1 MPAVIILLL
10 AGSYLAIRNSRVQ
23 TYLTQLFANQL
34 SKQIHSK
41 ITVGKV
47 NIAFFNKVI
56 LNDVLVED
64 QKSDTL
70 FYAQKLSARIDTLK
84 IRKKQISID
93 ELSLIGNKIN
103 IERDS
108 AAHFNFSYIIDAF
121 RTQKGTASFWKI
133 NCNNFSFYQSGITFS
148 DLYADEK
155 KAMYLN
161 NINFDISGFELQ
173 PDSIL
178 FKINDFS
185 LNDRK
190 NIFVQNLSASFAF
203 FRNSIRVDSLY
214 LKTNNSEIQNTSVKL
229 DFGENNERSLAS
241 AETDIKFSGSN
252 ISFYEVAEFIPS
264 LKGMDMNVNL
274 SGQVYGNL
282 NDLKGKN
289 LVIKTGENTSAFF
302 DFYVNNI
309 SDVENMYLFVDLK
322 LSKTNFSDLNKI
334 KLPTGAGIKALNFPD
349 FFYDA
354 GTITYRGNFSGFL
367 TDFVTFGTFS
377 SNMGTLTTDVSVVP
391 QSEGAVK
398 YRGKIDT
405 KNFELGELLKIENIG
420 RATFNG
426 NVDGIFNKNTKAL
439 NGKFNGLISEL
450 EAYGYKYQNIA
461 FDGTLSNKMFDG
473 LLVVNDPNLK
483 FDFTGQVN
491 LNPGIPEF
499 DFNLNLDKALPG
511 QLNLSRHFP
520 ASEIA
525 FNMAANFKGDKLDNL
540 EGFIMVEDGFYKN
553 RNGQFTLN
561 GMELNSV
568 HADTASVLT
577 FNSDFFNIKVSGK
590 YHFQSILDAFRKSA
604 NYYLPATN
612 YERLAQ
618 ARDNIF
624 EYQIDVNKLDTLTA
638 IFAPKYKIDTPF
650 LLYGKLDS
658 ENTVFEL
665 EGSIPGVA
673 TKNLLAKNIFI
684 GNKPRGDEYNSK
696 FRFGEITFKDGI
708 SLYNLTIDSKISD
721 DVIDNQIS
729 WANAGDLTYSGT
741 IQTKT
746 TFTETDSTNHTL
758 IKIEGS
764 PSQIFIADS
773 AWQISPFSAT
783 IDSTAI
789 EINNFRFS
797 NKNQQVTVDGKI
809 SEDKSNILSA
819 KFENINLG
827 YFENYLNREFN
838 ISGILNGSAG
848 IFDFYNQQMIL
859 SDVGITGFQ
868 FKDQQIGDIVFTNYW
883 DNAESILNSELE
895 IDNNGKQRLYA
906 QGNYRPSE
914 KELNYNINVDSLSV
928 VLLETLIRKNFS
940 DIHGFASGH
949 LKLHGTPDKILL
961 NGALSGSNAGLT
973 IDYTQ
978 VGYTFSDSVYF
989 KGDTILFDNIT
1000 INDGFNNKGIFNGT
1014 LVHTNFRDM
1023 IYNLSLNSPK
1033 ILALN
1038 TTSND
1043 NEQFYGKVFTNGRFT
1058 ITGFRKDVTLNGSG
1072 STLPGTSV
1080 NIMQGNE
1087 TEIKQYDFIQFVSE
1101 DEEEKKEF
1109 YFARNEEDKGDFQL
1123 NLVIRATPDARAQ
1136 LIYNPQIGDVIKAQG
1151 EGILLFGMD
1160 SEGDITLSGNYTVE
1174 KGDYLFTLQNVI
1186 NKRFSIEQGGTLVW
1200 SGDPYNA
1207 IIDIN
1212 AVYKLKASLYDLLVN
1227 NYEDIYQNQ
1236 RIPVECKIKLTEY
1249 LSNPSIKFEIDFP
1262 TVEERI
1268 VDELQQFFITDE
1280 EMNKQILSLL
1290 VLGKFYTPEYLRG
1303 TFEAQNPNVIGTTAS
1318 ELFSNQL
1325 SNWLSQIS
1333 NVFDVGFNYRPGNQI
1348 TNDEVEV
1355 ALSTQ
1360 MFNDRVTLN
1369 GNIGNN
1375 ANPNSANN
1383 SQLVGD
1389 FDVNVKL
1396 IPSGKIQ
1403 LKAYNRSNNS
1413 LIYETAPYTQ
1423 GVGFSFQEDYNTFE
1437 ELLKKMK
1444 SLFRKK
1450 KSD

>member
-121 RTQKGTASFWKI
+121 RTQKDTASFWKI